1 MGQCEGKPDVNQ
13 EKIQQVQAQPATNG
27 EHPVLG
33 AMRKCFPGALE
44 AKEVSRRSKRFLVRG
59 YGFDAENTLY
69 GESTCPD
76 EINHM
81 DCSLGSYMQQAWGE
95 SFQMGGIGGC
105 PYVGKE
111 GYDVLMSHIPED
123 GNVVIM
129 FGPHVGIS
137 PEGEVGKFSRVGQKK
152 LSTACGAA
160 IAAFNAGN
168 AGDFSDQGDQ
178 DIQQSMLKQKLGKQA
193 AEISK
198 AEVPMAELAMRAYR
212 LVEEM
217 MTEIATHAAG
227 CKHLVLIG
235 GIQINM
241 PAPFNEHFL
250 PLKFTI
256 SSRTGKAAP
265 TLKDLLPDFK
275 ALAADEVAIQAS
287 LQEHFPGYKSNE
299 DVVKFSQALLQV
311 KYGFTT
317 RNTLY
322 GQSIG
327 ADEANHVS
335 GELADQMRH
344 TWGHV
349 FNLGGIGGIPFV
361 GKTGFTAFSH
371 HVPDS
376 GNLLVVYAPNIGMA
390 PNGELGKLLRDG
402 QNKLTATCSSAI
414 EAYNA
419 ALKGEKVS
427 DGPTH
432 DMMTHLKRA
441 MAGKATSISE
451 AKDPMAAL
459 AREMFE
465 ISDKQMRDII
475 NFGYGNGW
483 LALLGGIQINLSS
496 PLASVFLPLKF
507 TIAKNGTPEVD
518 LMPELLH
525 QFKIH
530 EDGAGPELAKR
541 EGAFWARQRS

>member
-1 MGQCEGKPDVNQ
+1 
-13 EKIQQVQAQPATNG
+13 
-27 EHPVLG
+27 
-33 AMRKCFPGALE
+33 MRL
-44 AKEVSRRSKRFLVRG
+44 
-59 YGFDAENTLY
+59 TMY

-81 DCSLGSYMQQAWGE
+81 DCSLGAYMQQDWGE
-95 SFQMGGIGGC
+95 CFQMGGIGGC

-111 GYDVLMSHIPED
+111 GYNVLVSHVPDD
-123 GNVVIM
+123 GNVLIM

-137 PEGEVGKFSRVGQKK
+137 PDGEVGKFSRVGQSK

-160 IAAFNAGN
+160 IAAFNAGS
-168 AGDFSDQGDQ
+168 AGDVSDQGDQ
-178 DIQQSMLKQKLGKQA
+178 DVQQSMLKKKIGAQAKQIA
-193 AEISK
+193 K
-198 AEVPMAELAMRAYR
+198 AEVPMAELAMRAYA

-217 MTEIATHAAG
+217 MTEIATHSDG

-241 PAPFNEHFL
+241 PEPFPEYFL

-256 SSRTGKAAP
+256 SSKEDQAAP
-265 TLKDLLPDFK
+265 TLTDLLPDFK
-275 ALAADEVAIQAS
+275 ALTMDEVAVQRS
-287 LQEHFPGYKSNE
+287 LNEYFPGFKNNA
-299 DVVKFSQALLQV
+299 DLVKYSQSILQV
-311 KYGFTT
+311 KYGFTGK
-317 RNTLY
+317 NTLY

-327 ADEANHVS
+327 ADEANHLT
-335 GELADQMRH
+335 GELSDQMRH

-371 HVPDS
+371 HVPDN
-376 GNLLVVYAPNIGMA
+376 GNLLVVYAPNIGIS
-390 PNGELGKLLRDG
+390 PNGEIGKLLRDG
-402 QNKLTATCSSAI
+402 QHKLTMTCSSAI
-414 EAYNA
+414 RAYDSV
-419 ALKGEKVS
+419 LKGEQVP
-427 DGPTH
+427 GGATH
-432 DMMTHLKRA
+432 DMMIHLKRA
-441 MAGKATSISE
+441 LVGKAGAISK
-451 AKDPMAAL
+451 ATDPMAAL
-459 AREMFE
+459 AWEMFD

-507 TIAKNGTPEVD
+507 TIAKKGSSEVD
-518 LMPELLH
+518 LMPELLQ

-530 EDGAGPELAKR
+530 EHGGEKELTKR
-541 EGAFWARQRS
+541 EDAFWAHG